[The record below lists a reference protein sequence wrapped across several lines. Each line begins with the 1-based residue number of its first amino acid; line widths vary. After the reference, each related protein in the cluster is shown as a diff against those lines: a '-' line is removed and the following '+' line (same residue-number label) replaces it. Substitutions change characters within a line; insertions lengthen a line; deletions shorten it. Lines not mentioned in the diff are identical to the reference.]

1 MNSLFLTV
9 GEKIRQA
16 RQQFNLKQ
24 GSFRNFGITQHYLS
38 MIETNKRQAP
48 EQTLRDIYDAFIN
61 LTNGEIE
68 SFYTFEEFCLPIEL
82 QVSRWLDQQLNSET
96 LPQRYE
102 ELMLIVEK
110 YSLAQYMIS
119 IDERMGEYYFKV
131 QDYLMMAYY
140 YRRAIGNS
148 LKFRQNPASL
158 YFKFGRCLRKIG
170 KYDEAVVNLCLA
182 CTAAK
187 ELTEDSVLVC
197 DAHIYLALT
206 YHRLKEYRLGL
217 EVVNELL
224 KNKDNLKEGR
234 YVGTLIVKE
243 LCMRRL
249 EGAEKSRKYLY
260 ELLDSDIL
268 NQFPSFS
275 HYVYHSLGWNYLESQ
290 KYEKALEALQKALP
304 LRPKQLDKAITT
316 LLIGRIYFEIGQYE
330 EAQKYYS
337 ETKETILLSESLRTK
352 RLWIDEQL
360 DLYCKLNQIHQVKE
374 LFIELKSL
382 VDIDKF
388 PESML
393 YELKTSMYKRFEGLS
408 PLRREEYLFLYNF
421 FAS

>member
-1 MNSLFLTV
+1 MFLTV

-110 YSLAQYMIS
+110 YSLGEYMIF

-131 QDYLMMAYY
+131 QDYSLMAYY

-217 EVVNELL
+217 EAVNELL

>member
-102 ELMLIVEK
+102 ELILVAEK

>member
-24 GSFRNFGITQHYLS
+24 GVFRNFGITQHYLS

-61 LTNGEIE
+61 LTNGEME
-68 SFYTFEEFCLPIEL
+68 SLYTFEEFCLPIEL
-82 QVSRWLDQQLNSET
+82 QVSRWLDQQLDSAI
-96 LPQRYE
+96 LPQKYE
-102 ELMLIVEK
+102 ELILVAEK
-110 YSLAQYMIS
+110 YSLGEYIIL
-119 IDERMGEYYFKV
+119 IDERMGEYYFKA
-131 QDYLMMAYY
+131 QDYSMMAYH
-140 YRRAIGNS
+140 YRRAIANS
-148 LKFRQNPASL
+148 RKFKLNPSSL
-158 YFKFGRCLRKIG
+158 YFEFGRRQRKIG
-170 KYDEAVVNLCLA
+170 KYDEAVLILGLA
-182 CTAAK
+182 CSVTK
-187 ELTEDSVLVC
+187 ELSPDSLLVC
-197 DAHIYLALT
+197 DAQIYLALT
-206 YHRLKEYRLGL
+206 YHRMKEYRLGL

-316 LLIGRIYFEIGQYE
+316 LFIGRIYFEIGQYE

-374 LFIELKSL
+374 RC
-382 VDIDKF
+382 
-388 PESML
+388 
-393 YELKTSMYKRFEGLS
+393 TCG
-408 PLRREEYLFLYNF
+408 
-421 FAS
+421 

>member
-1 MNSLFLTV
+1 
-9 GEKIRQA
+9 
-16 RQQFNLKQ
+16 
-24 GSFRNFGITQHYLS
+24 
-38 MIETNKRQAP
+38 
-48 EQTLRDIYDAFIN
+48 
-61 LTNGEIE
+61 
-68 SFYTFEEFCLPIEL
+68 
-82 QVSRWLDQQLNSET
+82 
-96 LPQRYE
+96 
-102 ELMLIVEK
+102 
-110 YSLAQYMIS
+110 
-119 IDERMGEYYFKV
+119 MGEYYFKA
-131 QDYLMMAYY
+131 QDYSMMAYH

-148 LKFRQNPASL
+148 RKFKLNSSSL
-158 YFKFGRCLRKIG
+158 YFEFGRRLRKIG
-170 KYDEAVVNLCLA
+170 KYDEAVLVLSLA
-182 CTAAK
+182 FLVAK
-187 ELTEDSVLVC
+187 ELSPDSLLVC
-197 DAHIYLALT
+197 DAQIYLALT
-206 YHRLKEYRLGL
+206 YHRMKEYRLGL

-316 LLIGRIYFEIGQYE
+316 LFIGRIYFEIGQYE

-337 ETKETILLSESLRTK
+337 ETKETILMSESLRTK
-352 RLWIDEQL
+352 LLWIDEQL

-408 PLRREEYLFLYNF
+408 SLRREEYLFLYNF

>member
-102 ELMLIVEK
+102 ELILVAEK

-148 LKFRQNPASL
+148 LQFRQNPASL

-182 CTAAK
+182 CTAGK
-187 ELTEDSVLVC
+187 ELTEDSGVVC

-421 FAS
+421 FTS

>member
-1 MNSLFLTV
+1 MFLTV

-110 YSLAQYMIS
+110 YSLGEYMIF
-119 IDERMGEYYFKV
+119 IDERMGEYYFKA
-131 QDYLMMAYY
+131 QDYSMMAYY

-148 LKFRQNPASL
+148 RKFSLNPSSL
-158 YFKFGRCLRKIG
+158 YFEFGRCLRKIG
-170 KYDEAVVNLCLA
+170 KYDEAVLVLSLA
-182 CTAAK
+182 FLVAK
-187 ELTEDSVLVC
+187 ELSPDSLLVC
-197 DAHIYLALT
+197 DAQIYLALT
-206 YHRLKEYRLGL
+206 YHRMKEYRLGL

-337 ETKETILLSESLRTK
+337 ETKETILMSESLRTK
-352 RLWIDEQL
+352 LLWIDEQL

-408 PLRREEYLFLYNF
+408 SLRREEYLFLYNF

>member
-110 YSLAQYMIS
+110 YSLGEYMIF

-131 QDYLMMAYY
+131 QDYSMMAYY

-421 FAS
+421 FTS

>member
-1 MNSLFLTV
+1 MFLTV

-82 QVSRWLDQQLNSET
+82 QVSRWLDQQLDSAI
-96 LPQRYE
+96 LPQKYE
-102 ELMLIVEK
+102 ELILVAEK
-110 YSLAQYMIS
+110 YSLGEYIIL

>member
-1 MNSLFLTV
+1 
-9 GEKIRQA
+9 
-16 RQQFNLKQ
+16 
-24 GSFRNFGITQHYLS
+24 
-38 MIETNKRQAP
+38 MI
-48 EQTLRDIYDAFIN
+48 F
-61 LTNGEIE
+61 
-68 SFYTFEEFCLPIEL
+68 
-82 QVSRWLDQQLNSET
+82 
-96 LPQRYE
+96 
-102 ELMLIVEK
+102 
-110 YSLAQYMIS
+110 
-119 IDERMGEYYFKV
+119 IDERMGEYYFKA
-131 QDYLMMAYY
+131 QDYSMMAYH

-148 LKFRQNPASL
+148 RKFKLNPSSL
-158 YFKFGRCLRKIG
+158 YFEFGRRLRKIG
-170 KYDEAVVNLCLA
+170 KYDEAVLVLSLA
-182 CTAAK
+182 FLVANDGSKSAARAK
-187 ELTEDSVLVC
+187 EDGFEVLSVA
-197 DAHIYLALT
+197 DATKAGDVVMCLLPD
-206 YHRLKEYRLGL
+206 
-217 EVVNELL
+217 EVQRIVYAESI
-224 KNKDNLKEGR
+224 KDNLKEGR

-337 ETKETILLSESLRTK
+337 ETKETILMSESLRTK
-352 RLWIDEQL
+352 LLWIDEQL

-408 PLRREEYLFLYNF
+408 SLRREEYLFLYNF

>member
-102 ELMLIVEK
+102 ELILVAEK
-110 YSLAQYMIS
+110 YSLGQYMIS

-148 LKFRQNPASL
+148 LKFIQNPASL

>member
-110 YSLAQYMIS
+110 YSLGEYMIF

-131 QDYLMMAYY
+131 QDYSLMAYY

-187 ELTEDSVLVC
+187 ELTEDSGLVC

>member
-1 MNSLFLTV
+1 MFLTV

-110 YSLAQYMIS
+110 YSLGEYMIF

-131 QDYLMMAYY
+131 QDYSLMAYY

-421 FAS
+421 FTS

>member
-110 YSLAQYMIS
+110 YSLGEYMIS

>member
-1 MNSLFLTV
+1 MFLTV

-61 LTNGEIE
+61 LTNGEME
-68 SFYTFEEFCLPIEL
+68 SLYTFEEFCLPIEL

-110 YSLAQYMIS
+110 YSLGEYMIF
-119 IDERMGEYYFKV
+119 IDERMGEYYFKA
-131 QDYLMMAYY
+131 QDYSMMAYY

-182 CTAAK
+182 CTTAK

-421 FAS
+421 FVS

>member
-1 MNSLFLTV
+1 MFLTV

-61 LTNGEIE
+61 LTNGEME
-68 SFYTFEEFCLPIEL
+68 SLYTFEEFCLPIEL

>member
-1 MNSLFLTV
+1 MFLTV

-110 YSLAQYMIS
+110 YSLGEYMIF

-131 QDYLMMAYY
+131 QDYSMMAYY

-421 FAS
+421 FTS

>member
-110 YSLAQYMIS
+110 YSLGEYMIF
-119 IDERMGEYYFKV
+119 IDERMGEYYFKA
-131 QDYLMMAYY
+131 QDYSMMAYY

-148 LKFRQNPASL
+148 RKFSLNPSSL
-158 YFKFGRCLRKIG
+158 YFEFGRRLRKIG
-170 KYDEAVVNLCLA
+170 KYDEAVLVLSLA
-182 CTAAK
+182 FLVAK
-187 ELTEDSVLVC
+187 ELSPDSLLVC
-197 DAHIYLALT
+197 DAQIYLALT
-206 YHRLKEYRLGL
+206 YHRMKEYRLGL

-337 ETKETILLSESLRTK
+337 ETKETILMSESLRTK
-352 RLWIDEQL
+352 LLWIDEQL

>member
-1 MNSLFLTV
+1 MFLTV

>member
-1 MNSLFLTV
+1 MFLTV

-102 ELMLIVEK
+102 ELILVAEK

-421 FAS
+421 FTS

>member
-1 MNSLFLTV
+1 
-9 GEKIRQA
+9 
-16 RQQFNLKQ
+16 
-24 GSFRNFGITQHYLS
+24 
-38 MIETNKRQAP
+38 
-48 EQTLRDIYDAFIN
+48 
-61 LTNGEIE
+61 
-68 SFYTFEEFCLPIEL
+68 
-82 QVSRWLDQQLNSET
+82 
-96 LPQRYE
+96 
-102 ELMLIVEK
+102 
-110 YSLAQYMIS
+110 
-119 IDERMGEYYFKV
+119 
-131 QDYLMMAYY
+131 
-140 YRRAIGNS
+140 
-148 LKFRQNPASL
+148 
-158 YFKFGRCLRKIG
+158 
-170 KYDEAVVNLCLA
+170 
-182 CTAAK
+182 
-187 ELTEDSVLVC
+187 
-197 DAHIYLALT
+197 
-206 YHRLKEYRLGL
+206 RLGL

-421 FAS
+421 FTS

>member
-102 ELMLIVEK
+102 ELILVAEK
-110 YSLAQYMIS
+110 YSLGQYMIS

-421 FAS
+421 FTS

>member
-1 MNSLFLTV
+1 MFLTV

-102 ELMLIVEK
+102 ELILVAEK
-110 YSLAQYMIS
+110 YSLGEYIIL

>member
-1 MNSLFLTV
+1 MFLTV

-82 QVSRWLDQQLNSET
+82 QVSRWLDQQLDSAI
-96 LPQRYE
+96 LPQKYE
-102 ELMLIVEK
+102 ELILVAEK
-110 YSLAQYMIS
+110 YSLGEYIIL

-421 FAS
+421 FTS

>member
-1 MNSLFLTV
+1 MFLTV

-110 YSLAQYMIS
+110 YSLGEYMIF
-119 IDERMGEYYFKV
+119 IDERMGEYYFKA
-131 QDYLMMAYY
+131 QDYSLMAYY

-337 ETKETILLSESLRTK
+337 ETKETILMSESLRTK
-352 RLWIDEQL
+352 LLWIDEQL

-421 FAS
+421 FTS

>member
-1 MNSLFLTV
+1 
-9 GEKIRQA
+9 
-16 RQQFNLKQ
+16 
-24 GSFRNFGITQHYLS
+24 
-38 MIETNKRQAP
+38 
-48 EQTLRDIYDAFIN
+48 
-61 LTNGEIE
+61 
-68 SFYTFEEFCLPIEL
+68 
-82 QVSRWLDQQLNSET
+82 
-96 LPQRYE
+96 
-102 ELMLIVEK
+102 
-110 YSLAQYMIS
+110 
-119 IDERMGEYYFKV
+119 MGEYYFKV

>member
-1 MNSLFLTV
+1 MFLTV

-102 ELMLIVEK
+102 ELILVAEK

-217 EVVNELL
+217 EAVNELL

-421 FAS
+421 FTS

>member
-1 MNSLFLTV
+1 MFLTV

-110 YSLAQYMIS
+110 YSLGEYMIF

-131 QDYLMMAYY
+131 QDYSLMAYY

>member
-24 GSFRNFGITQHYLS
+24 GSFRNYGITQHYLS

-68 SFYTFEEFCLPIEL
+68 SLYTFEEFCLPMEL
-82 QVSRWLDQQLNSET
+82 QVSRWLDQQLDSAI
-96 LPQRYE
+96 LPQKYE
-102 ELMLIVEK
+102 ELILVAEK

-182 CTAAK
+182 CTAGK
-187 ELTEDSVLVC
+187 ELTEDSGLVC

-421 FAS
+421 FTS

>member
-110 YSLAQYMIS
+110 YSLGEYMIF

-131 QDYLMMAYY
+131 QDYSLMAYY

>member
-1 MNSLFLTV
+1 MFLTV

-102 ELMLIVEK
+102 ELILVAEK
-110 YSLAQYMIS
+110 YSLGQYMIS

-421 FAS
+421 FTS

>member
-1 MNSLFLTV
+1 MFLTV

-110 YSLAQYMIS
+110 YSLGEYMIF

-131 QDYLMMAYY
+131 QDYSLMAYY

-217 EVVNELL
+217 EAVNELL

-421 FAS
+421 FTS

>member
-1 MNSLFLTV
+1 MFLTV

-102 ELMLIVEK
+102 ELILVAEK

>member
-102 ELMLIVEK
+102 ELILVAEK

-421 FAS
+421 FTS

>member
-24 GSFRNFGITQHYLS
+24 GSFRNYGITQHYLS

-68 SFYTFEEFCLPIEL
+68 SLYTFEEFCLPMEL
-82 QVSRWLDQQLNSET
+82 QVSRWLDQQLDSAI
-96 LPQRYE
+96 LPQKYE
-102 ELMLIVEK
+102 ELILVAEK

-119 IDERMGEYYFKV
+119 IDERMSEYYFKV

-170 KYDEAVVNLCLA
+170 KYDEAVANLCLA
-182 CTAAK
+182 CTAGK
-187 ELTEDSVLVC
+187 ELTEDSWLDC

-268 NQFPSFS
+268 NQFPSLS

-421 FAS
+421 FTS